1 MMRWACL
8 TSWYNSLRTPL
19 PTIYLILHL
28 ILYVSSLTMAASGE
42 SLAFPPSMRHRLQ
55 VHQARQQA
63 RWHAAQAIKQQWQA
77 APQWTPSQQCEVDSK
92 GKMVCTQLGVR
103 AAHWPGHGLS
113 FCVKCKDPLHQGAFG
128 TCLTERLVAASAAA
142 GLSHSRTA
150 VTACCKL
157 PQLPSGMQRML
168 SKRLPQ

>member
-8 TSWYNSLRTPL
+8 TSWCHSQCTPL
-19 PTIYLILHL
+19 LTVFLVLHL
-28 ILYVSSLTMAASGE
+28 ILHMSSLAMAASAD

-63 RWHAAQAIKQQWQA
+63 RWHAAQAIKQQWHA
-77 APQWTPSQQCEVDSK
+77 APQWTPSQHCEADSK
-92 GKMVCTQLGVR
+92 GEMACIQLGVR

-113 FCVKCKDPLHQGAFG
+113 FCVKCQDPLHEGAFG
-128 TCLTERLVAASAAA
+128 TCIPERLAAA
-142 GLSHSRTA
+142 IPALARTSPL
-150 VTACCKL
+150 CCCEL
-157 PQLPSGMQRML
+157 PQLPSGMQRTP